1 MNNKLF
7 INFVPGNTF
16 FHKLTGGTKVMLFI
30 LYTVAIIATFDIR
43 VIVPLT
49 ILPVFA
55 IISMKPNYKP
65 IKFMLWFLFIMQGLV
80 GGLFILLLSPDAGL
94 QQVGGKT
101 IIWMSQSGKL
111 YIVKETLWYIFIT
124 FLKRVASLLSVIVF
138 MLSTTPSEFASG
150 LAWMHVP
157 YKVCTIVSLAYRTIP
172 DIAKKFIDIKNSM
185 QMRGVELSNKA
196 GLGKRIKGTTSLL
209 IPLIISSFGK
219 VEMIANAM
227 DLRGYGR
234 LKNKSWYAEHE
245 VTKGDKIVRF
255 FCVLLLCWCIYYI
268 GYCRI
273 INPWPVR
280 IWSPF
285 IERENLQI
293 LGIFDN
299 LTVLDWIK
307 K

>member
-16 FHKLTGGTKVMLFI
+16 MHKLTGGTKVLLFL

-43 VIVPLT
+43 VITVLM
-49 ILPVFA
+49 IFPVVA

-65 IKFMLWFLFIMQGLV
+65 ISFMLWFLFIMQGIV
-80 GGLFILLLSPDAGL
+80 GSVFILLISPDAGL

-101 IIWMSQSGKL
+101 IIWVSESGKF
-111 YIVKETLWYIFIT
+111 YIVKETLWYIYVT
-124 FLKRVASLLSVIVF
+124 FMKRVVSLLSVIMF

-150 LAWMHVP
+150 LAFLHVP
-157 YKVCTIVSLAYRTIP
+157 YKVCTIISLAYRTIP

-185 QMRGVELSNKA
+185 QMRGVELSKKA
-196 GLGKRIKGTTSLL
+196 GLGKRIKGTANLL

-234 LKNKSWYAEHE
+234 LKQKSWYAEHE
-245 VTKGDKIVRF
+245 PSKGDKIMRAVCAILF
-255 FCVLLLCWCIYYI
+255 AWCVFYIVYFC
-268 GYCRI
+268 I
-273 INPWPVR
+273 INPWPVK

-285 IERENLQI
+285 IAREDVQVI
-293 LGIFDN
+293 GIFDN
-299 LTVLDWIK
+299 LTILKWFK

>member
-16 FHKLTGGTKVMLFI
+16 MHKLTGGTKVLLFI
-30 LYTVAIIATFDIR
+30 LYTIAIIATFDIR
-43 VIVPLT
+43 VIVPLI
-49 ILPVFA
+49 ILPCIA
-55 IISMKPNYKP
+55 IVSMKPNYKP
-65 IKFMLWFLFIMQGLV
+65 IKFMLWFLFVMQGIV
-80 GGLFILLLSPDAGL
+80 GGLFILFISPEAGL

-101 IIWMSQSGKL
+101 IIWMSQSGRFYL
-111 YIVKETLWYIFIT
+111 VKETLWYVLIT

-185 QMRGVELSNKA
+185 QMRGVELSKKA
-196 GLGKRIKGTTSLL
+196 SLGKRIKGTTSLL

-234 LKNKSWYAEHE
+234 LKQKSWYAEHE
-245 VTKGDKIVRF
+245 VSKGDKIVRI
-255 FCVLLLCWCIYYI
+255 FCIVLLAWCVFYI
-268 GYCRI
+268 AYFRI

-285 IERENLQI
+285 IAREDLQI

-299 LTVLDWIK
+299 LTVLKWFNK
-307 K
+307 